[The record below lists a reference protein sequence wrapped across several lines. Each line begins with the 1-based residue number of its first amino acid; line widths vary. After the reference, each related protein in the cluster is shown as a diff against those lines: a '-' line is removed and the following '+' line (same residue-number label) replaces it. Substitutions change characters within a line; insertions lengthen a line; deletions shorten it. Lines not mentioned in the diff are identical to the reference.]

1 MRSAAIVVCLGLL
14 VAGCGSSS
22 DRSDLGALAAS
33 VTSQTAGKKSAHV
46 TFALASGPTVV
57 TGEGG
62 YRIDPDLAADFS
74 ISAPDGPTRFIIL
87 SKTIYLQRP
96 GQAWQRFAA
105 DRPEVSQL
113 VAAMVTQA
121 DIGKQIDKLR
131 TAGTLTAT
139 ADETIEGHPA
149 TRYNIDVSVAKLIA
163 TEPDAVLKASLT
175 TLRDKGIT
183 TIPYTLWI
191 DRDNLPIRMTVAG
204 PATATTTYTDWGTP
218 LQVTAPI

>member
-1 MRSAAIVVCLGLL
+1 MRSAAIVMCLGLL
-14 VAGCGSSS
+14 VVGCGSSS
-22 DRSDLGALAAS
+22 DRSDLAALAAS

-46 TFALASGPTVV
+46 TFALSSGPTVV

-62 YRIDPDLAADFS
+62 YRVDPDLAADFS
-74 ISAPDGPTRFIIL
+74 ISAPDGPTRFIML
-87 SKTIYLQRP
+87 DKSIYLQRP

-113 VAAMVTQA
+113 AAAMVTQA

-139 ADETIEGHPA
+139 ADETIEGRQA
-149 TRYNIDVSVAKLIA
+149 TRYNIDVSVPKLIA
-163 TEPDAVLKASLT
+163 AEPDPVLKASLT
-175 TLRDKGIT
+175 SLRDKGT
-183 TIPYTLWI
+183 STIPYTLWV
-191 DRDNLPIRMTVAG
+191 DHDNLPVRMTVAG

-218 LQVTAPI
+218 IQVTAPI